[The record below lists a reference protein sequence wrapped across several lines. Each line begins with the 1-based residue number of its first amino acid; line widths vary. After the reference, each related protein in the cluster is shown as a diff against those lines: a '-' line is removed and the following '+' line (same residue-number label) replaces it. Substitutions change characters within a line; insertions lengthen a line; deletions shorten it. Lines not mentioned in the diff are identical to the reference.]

1 MLYIYDYSFILLNGM
16 DVILDKKDFDT
27 FDRDDDYYKNNDLNI
42 ILKSLF
48 SKTSILYISSLVLT
62 K

>member
-1 MLYIYDYSFILLNGM
+1 M

-27 FDRDDDYYKNNDLNI
+27 FDRDDDYYKNNDLNK